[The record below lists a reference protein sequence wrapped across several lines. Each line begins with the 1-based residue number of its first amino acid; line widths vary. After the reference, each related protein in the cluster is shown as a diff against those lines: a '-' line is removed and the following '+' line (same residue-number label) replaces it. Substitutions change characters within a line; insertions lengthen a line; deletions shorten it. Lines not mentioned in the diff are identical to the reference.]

1 MDSNQ
6 LINQE
11 FSKLQKNNFFFPQE
25 VSTWCPKYVIQA
37 LKKYI

>member
-11 FSKLQKNNFFFPQE
+11 FSKLQKNNFFFSPRGKYL
-25 VSTWCPKYVIQA
+25 VS
-37 LKKYI
+37 